1 MRRALPLAALSLLA
15 ALALIRDAGAHPGQG
30 APTWNREISRI
41 VFDRCVSCHRPEGT
55 AFSLLTYLDAQ
66 PRANE
71 IKDAVLARRMPP
83 WGAIKG
89 FGQFRNDQSL
99 SPEQIELIV
108 RWVDSGIRR
117 GSNPN
122 QLPPVPPVAKPA
134 PAGVTPSSASG
145 NSSAENGAA
154 GRSVAVR
161 GDGPLPASVLVDGLL
176 IQSSASPITARIW
189 AMLPSGASVPLVWLH
204 DYERAFAHP
213 FLLQSPRTLP
223 AGTRIQGLP
232 QGLTITLLPP
242 PR

>member
-1 MRRALPLAALSLLA
+1 MRRALPLAALSLMVGS
-15 ALALIRDAGAHPGQG
+15 ALIGDAGAHPGMG

-41 VFDRCVSCHRPEGT
+41 VFDRCISCHRPEGT

-108 RWVDSGIRR
+108 RWVDAGIRR

-122 QLPPVPPVAKPA
+122 QLPPTPPLAKPERFRVPP
-134 PAGVTPSSASG
+134 
-145 NSSAENGAA
+145 GAVSVRED
-154 GRSVAVR
+154 GRL
-161 GDGPLPASVLVDGLL
+161 DTDVLVDGLFVEPSTSL
-176 IQSSASPITARIW
+176 TSARIW
-189 AMLPSGASVPLVWLH
+189 ATLPTGAAVPLVWLH
-204 DYERAFAHP
+204 DYHAALAHP
-213 FLLQSPRTLP
+213 FLLRSARSLP

-232 QGLTITLLPP
+232 HGATVVLIPP
-242 PR
+242 ARN

>member
-1 MRRALPLAALSLLA
+1 MRRALSFAALSLLLIGA
-15 ALALIRDAGAHPGQG
+15 ALISDAGAHPGQG

-122 QLPPVPPVAKPA
+122 QLPPTPPVARNGRFQLPA
-134 PAGVTPSSASG
+134 NATRVPDA
-145 NSSAENGAA
+145 
-154 GRSVAVR
+154 
-161 GDGPLPASVLVDGLL
+161 GPLAASILVDGLFVMP
-176 IQSSASPITARIW
+176 ATSPTSARIW
-189 AMLPSGASVPLVWLH
+189 ATLPAGASVPLVWLH
-204 DYERAFAHP
+204 DYDNAFAHP
-213 FLLQSPRTLP
+213 FLLQTPRSLP

-232 QGLTITLLPP
+232 SGSSLALIPP
-242 PR
+242 AGH

>member
-1 MRRALPLAALSLLA
+1 MRRALPLAALSLIVGS
-15 ALALIRDAGAHPGQG
+15 ALIGDAGAHPGMG

-41 VFDRCVSCHRPEGT
+41 VFDRCISCHRPEGT

-122 QLPPVPPVAKPA
+122 QLPPTPPVAKNGSFSVPA
-134 PAGVTPSSASG
+134 NATRVPVD
-145 NSSAENGAA
+145 
-154 GRSVAVR
+154 GRLETSVV
-161 GDGPLPASVLVDGLL
+161 VDGLFVTAPAAL
-176 IQSSASPITARIW
+176 ASGRIW
-189 AMLPSGASVPLVWLH
+189 ATLPTGAAIPLVWLH
-204 DYERAFAHP
+204 DYNNAFAHP
-213 FLLQSPRTLP
+213 FLLRAPRSLPPGTRIEGLP
-223 AGTRIQGLP
+223 AGATL
-232 QGLTITLLPP
+232 TLLP
-242 PR
+242 

>member
-1 MRRALPLAALSLLA
+1 MRRALPLAALSAILGA
-15 ALALIRDAGAHPGQG
+15 ALISDAGAHPGQG

-89 FGQFRNDQSL
+89 FGQFRNDRSL

-122 QLPPVPPVAKPA
+122 QLPPTPLVAKTERFHVPA
-134 PAGVTPSSASG
+134 NAVS
-145 NSSAENGAA
+145 
-154 GRSVAVR
+154 VR
-161 GDGPLPASVLVDGLL
+161 GDGRLDANVLVDGLFVEP
-176 IQSSASPITARIW
+176 STSPTSARIW
-189 AMLPSGASVPLVWLH
+189 ATLPTGAAVPLLWLH
-204 DYERAFAHP
+204 DYDTAFAHP
-213 FLLQSPRTLP
+213 FLLQNARSLP
-223 AGTRIQGLP
+223 AGTRIQGLTH
-232 QGLTITLLPP
+232 GATLVLIPP
-242 PR
+242 ARN

>member
-1 MRRALPLAALSLLA
+1 MRRALPLAALSLIA
-15 ALALIRDAGAHPGQG
+15 AMALISDAGAHPGQG

-66 PRANE
+66 PRAND

-117 GSNPN
+117 GNNPN
-122 QLPPVPPVAKPA
+122 QLPPVPPVEKPA
-134 PAGVTPSSASG
+134 RVGSPGHGVPPSG
-145 NSSAENGAA
+145 
-154 GRSVAVR
+154 VR
-161 GDGPLPASVLVDGLL
+161 GDAVRVRGDRPLEASVRVDGLL
-176 IQSSASPITARIW
+176 VDPITSPISARIW
-189 AMLPSGASVPLVWLH
+189 ATLPSGASVPLVWLH
-204 DYERAFAHP
+204 DYDRAFAHP
-213 FLLQSPRTLP
+213 FLLQSPRSLP

-232 QGLTITLLPP
+232 QGATLLLLRP
-242 PR
+242 

>member
-1 MRRALPLAALSLLA
+1 MRRVLPFVALSLLGA
-15 ALALIRDAGAHPGQG
+15 ALIRDAAAHPGQG

-117 GSNPN
+117 GNNPN
-122 QLPPVPPVAKPA
+122 QLPPTPPATRSGRFQLPANAIRVPAD
-134 PAGVTPSSASG
+134 GRL
-145 NSSAENGAA
+145 ENGT
-154 GRSVAVR
+154 
-161 GDGPLPASVLVDGLL
+161 LVDGLFVTP
-176 IQSSASPITARIW
+176 STSPASARIW
-189 AMLPSGASVPLVWLH
+189 ATLPSGAAVPLVWLH
-204 DYERAFAHP
+204 DYDNAFAHP
-213 FLLQSPRTLP
+213 FLLQTPRSLP
-223 AGTRIQGLP
+223 AGTRIQGLAS
-232 QGLTITLLPP
+232 GATLALIPP
-242 PR
+242 AGH

>member
-1 MRRALPLAALSLLA
+1 MRRVLSLAALSLLA
-15 ALALIRDAGAHPGQG
+15 AVALIRDAGAHPGQG

-55 AFSLLTYLDAQ
+55 AFPLLTYLDAQ

-117 GSNPN
+117 GNNPN
-122 QLPPVPPVAKPA
+122 QLPPVPKVTTAVGVAA
-134 PAGVTPSSASG
+134 DALSG
-145 NSSAENGAA
+145 NG
-154 GRSVAVR
+154 VAVR
-161 GDGPLPASVLVDGLL
+161 GDGPLETAVVVDGLF
-176 IQSSASPITARIW
+176 IQSSASPISARIW
-189 AMLPSGASVPLVWLH
+189 ATLPSGASVPLVWLH
-204 DYERAFAHP
+204 DYRQAFAHP
-213 FLLQSPRTLP
+213 FLLQSPRRLP
-223 AGTRIQGLP
+223 AGTRIHGLP
-232 QGLTITLLPP
+232 PGATIRLTPP
-242 PR
+242 VRD

>member
-1 MRRALPLAALSLLA
+1 MRRALPVAALSA
-15 ALALIRDAGAHPGQG
+15 IVGTALISGVGAHPGQG

-66 PRANE
+66 PRGNE

-117 GSNPN
+117 GNNPN
-122 QLPPVPPVAKPA
+122 QLPPAPQVARHERFALPA
-134 PAGVTPSSASG
+134 NAVSVGGDGRLEVNVLVGGLFVEPSRSPSS
-145 NSSAENGAA
+145 
-154 GRSVAVR
+154 
-161 GDGPLPASVLVDGLL
+161 
-176 IQSSASPITARIW
+176 ARIW
-189 AMLPSGASVPLVWLH
+189 ASLPTGAAVPLVWLH
-204 DYERAFAHP
+204 DYDAAFAHP
-213 FLLQSPRTLP
+213 FLLQTARSLP
-223 AGTRIQGLP
+223 GGTRIQGLP
-232 QGLTITLLPP
+232 HGAKLVLIPAAIN
-242 PR
+242 

>member
-1 MRRALPLAALSLLA
+1 MRRIFFAALSLLIGA
-15 ALALIRDAGAHPGQG
+15 TLIRDAGAHPGQG

-41 VFDRCVSCHRPEGT
+41 VFDRCVSCHRPEG
-55 AFSLLTYLDAQ
+55 ASFSLLTYLDAQ

-122 QLPPVPPVAKPA
+122 QLPPTPPLTRTGRFQVPANATRVPA
-134 PAGVTPSSASG
+134 D
-145 NSSAENGAA
+145 
-154 GRSVAVR
+154 GRLA
-161 GDGPLPASVLVDGLL
+161 ASVLVDGLFVMP
-176 IQSSASPITARIW
+176 STSPASARIW
-189 AMLPSGASVPLVWLH
+189 ATLPTGAAVPLVWLH
-204 DYERAFAHP
+204 DYDNAFAHP
-213 FLLQSPRTLP
+213 FLFQAPRSLP
-223 AGTRIQGLP
+223 AGTRVQGLP
-232 QGLTITLLPP
+232 AGATLALIPP
-242 PR
+242 ARN

>member
-1 MRRALPLAALSLLA
+1 MRRALPLAALSLIVGS
-15 ALALIRDAGAHPGQG
+15 ALIGDAGAHPGMG

-41 VFDRCVSCHRPEGT
+41 VFDRCISCHRPEGT

-108 RWVDSGIRR
+108 RWVDAGIRR

-122 QLPPVPPVAKPA
+122 QLPPTPPAVRRERFRVPANAVL
-134 PAGVTPSSASG
+134 
-145 NSSAENGAA
+145 
-154 GRSVAVR
+154 VR
-161 GDGPLPASVLVDGLL
+161 GDGRLSATIVVDSLFVDP
-176 IQSSASPITARIW
+176 STPKTSARIW
-189 AMLPSGASVPLVWLH
+189 ATLPTGAAVPLVWLH
-204 DYERAFAHP
+204 DYDAAFVHP
-213 FLLQSPRTLP
+213 FQLQTPRQLP
-223 AGTRIQGLP
+223 AGSRVLGLP
-232 QGLTITLLPP
+232 PGTFLALMSSSDK
-242 PR
+242 